1 MRTYQ
6 VLYLL
11 LFLIFYLVLTL
22 TTYKSIVRVLKN
34 HLKKTICWIIY
45 SYSIILIL
53 IFIVIYIWPGL
64 TSKNGDYSTT
74 LIFNGFLSADFAFK
88 TMATLTYFFGLILK
102 KKNRAI
108 VSWTGLII
116 STGIVFNIF
125 YSSIFEKNNIVVIQ
139 EELQFEN
146 LPADFDGYKI
156 MHISDIHLG
165 SYMHSK
171 KNLQR
176 TTKIVQEYMPDVLF
190 FTGDLVNNY
199 SEELK
204 GWGNIFK
211 SMNKGITSIS
221 ILGNHDYGD
230 YSQWDSKQLKDE
242 NFNDILEAHDQFGFK
257 LLRNE
262 NSILRKGKDS
272 IFVIGVENWGH
283 APFPQYA
290 DLDKSLM
297 NVPDNTF
304 KILLSH
310 DPNHWESVV
319 KYMDN
324 INLTLSGHTHGMQW
338 GIKKSGITFSLMYF
352 VSENWGGLYRYDKS
366 KLYVNTGLGMIGFP
380 WRINMP
386 GEITLLTL
394 KRIEVDG
401 KQ

>member
-1 MRTYQ
+1 MRSYQ
-6 VLYLL
+6 ILYLL
-11 LFLIFYLVLTL
+11 LFLIFYLVLTH
-22 TTYKSIVRVLKN
+22 TTFKSVARVLN
-34 HLKKTICWIIY
+34 NQLKKTILWIIY
-45 SYSIILIL
+45 SYSIIFIL
-53 IFIVIYIWPGL
+53 VFVYIYIWPSQIG
-64 TSKNGDYSTT
+64 KNGDYSIT
-74 LIFNGFLSADFAFK
+74 LIFNAVLSADFAFK
-88 TMATLTYFFGLILK
+88 IITTLTFLLSLIFK

-116 STGIVFNIF
+116 STGIVINIF
-125 YSSIFEKNNIVVIQ
+125 YSTIFEKNNVVVTQ

-146 LPADFDGYKI
+146 LPAGFERYKI

-171 KNLQR
+171 RNLQQ
-176 TTKIVQEYMPDVLF
+176 TSKVIQKYKPDALF

-211 SMNKGITSIS
+211 AMNKGITSIS

-230 YSQWDSKQLKDE
+230 YSQWDSKQSKNE
-242 NFNDILEAHDQFGFK
+242 NFNNILEAHDQFGFQ

-262 NSILRKGKDS
+262 NTVLKKGNDS
-272 IFVIGVENWGH
+272 IYVIGVENWGH

-297 NVPDNTF
+297 NVPDNSF

-310 DPNHWESVV
+310 DPNHWESVI

-352 VSENWGGLYRYDKS
+352 VSENWGGLYRYGKS